1 MNTKYLNQEHGR
13 IAYDL
18 TGDGPL
24 VVCVPSLGDVRG
36 EYRFLVPVLVK
47 AGYRVATMDVRGH
60 GETSKEWND
69 YSVAGVGED
78 IVALIRELNAGPA
91 VVVGNSMAGGAAV
104 WAASEAPDL
113 IRGLVLLDPFV
124 DGDGN
129 RVLELLVSVFFAR
142 PWGPSLWLKYYASL
156 YPTRKPAD
164 FPEYS
169 AALYANLKEPGR
181 LEATKQMLYASKQA
195 SGERMSRVNQP
206 TLVLMGSKDPDFKN
220 PAQEAKRLAEALRGK
235 YVMIEN
241 AGHYPHAEM
250 PEVTSASILEFLD
263 SIGEMSQEKQ
273 WQQEPA

>member
-13 IAYDL
+13 IAYDV
-18 TGDGPL
+18 TGGGPL

-36 EYRFLVPVLVK
+36 EYRFLVPLLVK

-91 VVVGNSMAGGAAV
+91 VVVGDSMAGGAAV
-104 WAASEAPDL
+104 WAAVEAPEL
-113 IRGLVLLDPFV
+113 IRGLILVDPFV
-124 DGDGN
+124 DGEGN
-129 RVLELLVSVFFAR
+129 RLVELLVTVLFAR

-164 FPEYS
+164 FLEYS

-181 LEATKQMLYASKQA
+181 LEATRQMLYASKQA
-195 SGERMSRVNQP
+195 AGERISRVNQP
-206 TLVLMGSKDPDFKN
+206 TLVLMGSKDSDFKN
-220 PAQEAKRLAEALRGK
+220 PEGEAKRLAEALRGR
-235 YVMIEN
+235 YVMIES
-241 AGHYPHAEM
+241 AGHYPHAEL
-250 PEVTSASILEFLD
+250 PEVTAPVILDFIQSLPEL
-263 SIGEMSQEKQ
+263 SQERQ